1 MQAMSGVIVLNKP
14 KDISSAWCVYLLR
27 PILGIK
33 RIGHAGSLDPFAEG
47 VVLGCV
53 DRACKQAEMLMGLPK
68 HYQAT
73 VQLGV
78 TNACHD
84 TEQPL
89 EAYANPTRPTCEQV
103 RQALAGFRGQILQVP
118 PVFSA
123 INVGG
128 RRAYDLARSAQPV
141 DIQPR
146 QVRIY
151 SIEMREY
158 SWPVLKFDVVC
169 GRGTYIRA
177 LVRDLG
183 EVLACGAVCTELRR
197 VAVGPFDISQAVWI
211 RGLDKA
217 GLEQRII
224 PIPRVQEIVAA
235 YNSGRGDAE
244 TRGRGETAGEGSGFG
259 VQGSG
264 SRQAA
269 TADGTGRD
277 THGCQKS
284 C

>member
-1 MQAMSGVIVLNKP
+1 MWRLGRTGPENGVQSMSGVIVLNKP

-53 DRACKQAEMLMGLPK
+53 DRACKQTELLMGLPK

-89 EAYANPTRPTCEQV
+89 EAYVNPSQPTCEQV
-103 RQALAGFRGQILQVP
+103 RGALAAFCGQIQQVP

-128 RRAYDLARSAQPV
+128 RRAYDLARTAQRV

-151 SIEMREY
+151 SIELREY
-158 SWPVLKFDVVC
+158 CWPVLKFDVVC

-183 EVLACGAVCTELRR
+183 EALACGAVCTELKRA
-197 VAVGPFDISQAVWI
+197 AVGPFDISQAIWI
-211 RGLDKA
+211 RGLDKSQV
-217 GLEQRII
+217 EQRII
-224 PIPRVQEIVAA
+224 PIPQVQEIVAA
-235 YNSGRGDAE
+235 YMAGR
-244 TRGRGETAGEGSGFG
+244 T
-259 VQGSG
+259 
-264 SRQAA
+264 
-269 TADGTGRD
+269 
-277 THGCQKS
+277 
-284 C
+284 